1 MKISVLTL
9 FPDLYS
15 SFLQTSLVKRSQEA
29 GRIAVELSTLFSY
42 VEPKERIDAP
52 AFGPGAGM
60 VIRPKVVEKGIQDI
74 EGKHGRAYR
83 IFFSPQGTK
92 LTQPLLH
99 NIKRNI
105 EKHDNHCLITAARY

>member
-15 SFLQTSLVKRSQEA
+15 SFLQTSLTKRAQIA
-29 GRIAVELSTLFSY
+29 GHITVDVSTLFSY

-60 VIRPKVVEKGIQDI
+60 VIRPDVIEKAIDDMQNRQ
-74 EGKHGRAYR
+74 GRAYR

-99 NIKRNI
+99 SIKKNI
-105 EKHDNHCLITAARY
+105 EEHNNHC